1 MTIGPEISA
10 MRTPVQETSMVP
22 LLIRTRRALR
32 LVLLTLA
39 LVLGGT
45 LGGMPA
51 FAGPVEDAKAA
62 GLIGEQPDGYLG
74 AVVGNPPANIAALIR
89 DINAKRMAAYA
100 DIATKNGTSV
110 EAVGAVTAQKLYS
123 EAKPGTFLLVNGSW
137 VKK

>member
-1 MTIGPEISA
+1 
-10 MRTPVQETSMVP
+10 MVP

-51 FAGPVEDAKAA
+51 FAGPVEDDKAA

-110 EAVGAVTAQKLYS
+110 EAVGAVTAQKLYN